1 MTCHSCKEGYISLEK
16 ATKVPKAKMPHE
28 KYKTTL
34 YCRKMAG
41 LFLVQRRAYFC
52 GKCPMKN
59 TKKLLDCSK
68 MARCRG
74 GSCFVVVL
82 ILATWLLLP
91 STTSLTE
98 GGGDTQHVAKQPP
111 SPSYID
117 DFLNWNVN
125 LFVTIL
131 IKGGQIVSGPRWR
144 PVRRQFSLLL
154 RPPFILWHF
163 PPQVENFR
171 YFG

>member
-98 GGGDTQHVAKQPP
+98 GGRDTQHVAKQPP
-111 SPSYID
+111 SPSMMISK
-117 DFLNWNVN
+117 LKRR
-125 LFVTIL
+125 FVCDNFD
-131 IKGGQIVSGPRWR
+131 KRRPNVSGPRWR
-144 PVRRQFSLLL
+144 CVRRQFCLLQ
-154 RPPFILWHF
+154 RPPFIL
-163 PPQVENFR
+163 
-171 YFG
+171 